1 MMRHPFHGVVGPDT
15 DDSAMNDSGLI
26 QQSLDAP
33 GRDMGRR
40 GFFGHALAAIAGAG
54 AFLFTRSSTAQTGWE
69 AGGGI
74 GFPEGGALQGGYG
87 GGIRSPG
94 SGGGTVTTYALGEE
108 GGGYYYY
115 YPPRRWRPPPGRVTT
130 YALGEEG
137 GGYYYRRPRYP
148 RYTTY
153 ALGEEGGGYYYRRW

>member
-1 MMRHPFHGVVGPDT
+1 MMRHPFHGVVGPAAH
-15 DDSAMNDSGLI
+15 DSTLNEADPI
-26 QQSLDAP
+26 QAITSRAAR
-33 GRDMGRR
+33 GMGRR

-54 AFLFTRSSTAQTGWE
+54 AFLFARSATAQTGSD

-108 GGGYYYY
+108 GGGYYY
-115 YPPRRWRPPPGRVTT
+115 PPRRWRPPPGRVTT
-130 YALGEEG
+130 YSLGEEG